1 MLLAGCT
8 PYSFRFRFDE
18 RVEIGL
24 WWDSETQS
32 SSQESGVGG
41 AQRRTG
47 KGKESISL
55 GGLCVPMALAM
66 AESSGVGG
74 NGNEE

>member
-24 WWDSETQS
+24 WWNSEPQS
-32 SSQESGVGG
+32 SSHESGVGR
-41 AQRRTG
+41 AQRLTG
-47 KGKESISL
+47 KGKESIVL
-55 GGLCVPMALAM
+55 GGRCVQWSLAM